1 MNIFKT
7 IGKLGY
13 RTQKASTTII
23 KHPKQAWSDIKQGYE
38 EGKQFDAYV
47 NGKADTLE
55 SYQSILLP
63 LLNRLYDRQ
72 RNGTSSNFTR

>member
-47 NGKADTLE
+47 NGRADTLE
-55 SYQSILLP
+55 V
-63 LLNRLYDRQ
+63 Q
-72 RNGTSSNFTR
+72 RPQPSPQPQQMELDI